1 MPEVAGREGRSW
13 DLVSKAK
20 TKLEDME
27 NREEK
32 RLLRLQQ
39 VRVPLSF
46 PQQQL
51 THPIPKALRHL
62 QEFRETI
69 TSILGLQLAFDLNG
83 RVRV

>member
-1 MPEVAGREGRSW
+1 MREVLGREGRSW
-13 DLVSKAK
+13 ELVSRAK
-20 TKLEDME
+20 TELEDTV

-51 THPIPKALRHL
+51 THPI
-62 QEFRETI
+62 
-69 TSILGLQLAFDLNG
+69 
-83 RVRV
+83 